1 MRRTLLKWGMPL
13 KWTETASEMVG
24 TLSELNGTQSRWGGV
39 HIKCGGDFIGI
50 AKDPIKS
57 AENSIR
63 MGLRCSGIAR
73 AEGCGVRVVRTFTRF
88 GLTPFYVGELVRFSW
103 ENNNFCNS

>member
-1 MRRTLLKWGMPL
+1 MGD
-13 KWTETASEMVG
+13 AIEMDGNVIG
-24 TLSELNGTQSRWGGV
+24 NGGDSIRIEWNSIKMGGV

-63 MGLRCSGIAR
+63 MGLRCSGMAR
-73 AEGCGVRVVRTFTRF
+73 AEGRCVRVGRTFTGF
-88 GLTPFYVGELVRFSW
+88 GLTPF
-103 ENNNFCNS
+103 

>member
-1 MRRTLLKWGMPL
+1 MGD
-13 KWTETASEMVG
+13 AIEMDG
-24 TLSELNGTQSRWGGV
+24 NGIGNGGDSIRIEWNSIEMGGV
-39 HIKCGGDFIGI
+39 RIKIRIKYGGDFIGI
-50 AKDPIKS
+50 AKDSIKS

-63 MGLRCSGIAR
+63 MGLRCSGMAR

-103 ENNNFCNS
+103 ENNIFCNS